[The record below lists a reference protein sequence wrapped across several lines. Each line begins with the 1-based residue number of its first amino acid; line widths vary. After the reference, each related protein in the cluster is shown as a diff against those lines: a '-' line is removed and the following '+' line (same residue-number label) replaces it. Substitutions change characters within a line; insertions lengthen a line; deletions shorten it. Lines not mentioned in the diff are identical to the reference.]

1 MTDLTD
7 VETSKTDNIN
17 YILFTHQFNSLI
29 IQEKRE
35 VQDLSHLAYLTVVP
49 QGQLSPH
56 KQGLQLQFDS

>member
-29 IQEKRE
+29 IHETRE
-35 VQDLSHLAYLTVVP
+35 VQDLSRLAYLTAVP
-49 QGQLSPH
+49 QAQLSPH
-56 KQGLQLQFDS
+56 KQGLQVQFDS